1 MKTAFYP
8 AIIIVM
14 LTGCN
19 HRPNP
24 EKPVVERRINVTV
37 SEVKSERMEVNLRYS
52 GTVEASQT
60 IPLNFQTTGTV
71 EKVFVDAGDA
81 VKKGQLLATIDKSD
95 NQNMLEITH
104 SKYQQ
109 ALDAYNRLKTV
120 HDQGS
125 LSEIKWVE
133 METNLAQAKA
143 SLDLSKNNLDKCSM
157 RAPVNGIIG
166 RRNIEPGMSSIALT
180 SSPFDLVEITTVYVK
195 IAVPENEIGKIKKG
209 DIASAVVS
217 ALNNKQFEGEITN
230 LSPVADAFSR
240 TYEAKITIRNQNLEL
255 KPGMVCDVIL
265 NLKTEKA
272 MVLVPYQSVS
282 KDPEGNNYVFV
293 VDSNRKTVKKQII
306 KTGYYNS
313 DKLEVLTGLTQGQII
328 VTEGK
333 EKLSDNSLISL

>member
-1 MKTAFYP
+1 MKKAVYP

-19 HRPNP
+19 PRSNQ
-24 EKPVVERRINVTV
+24 EKPVVERRINISV
-37 SEVKSERMEVNLRYS
+37 SQVKSERMEVNLRYS

-95 NQNMLEITH
+95 NQNMYEITN

-109 ALDAYNRLKTV
+109 AKDAYDRLKTV

-133 METNLAQAKA
+133 METNLAQAKS
-143 SLDLSKNNLDKCSM
+143 SLDISKNNLDKCSM

-166 RRNIEPGMSSIALT
+166 RRNIEPGMSSITLT

-195 IAVPENEIGKIKKG
+195 IAVPENEIGKIRKG
-209 DIASAVVS
+209 NIANAVVS

-240 TYEAKITIRNQNLEL
+240 TYDAKIIVKNQNLEL

-265 NLKTEKA
+265 NLKTEKE
-272 MVLVPYQSVS
+272 MVLVPYQCVS
-282 KDPEGNNYVFV
+282 KDPEGNTYVFV

-313 DKLEVLTGLTQGQII
+313 DKLEVLTGLTQGQTI

-333 EKLSDNSLISL
+333 DKLSDNSLISL

>member
-1 MKTAFYP
+1 MRRTVYP
-8 AIIIVM
+8 AIVIVM
-14 LTGCN
+14 LTQCN
-19 HRPNP
+19 PKSNP
-24 EKPVVERRINVTV
+24 EKPVVERPITISVL
-37 SEVKSERMEVNLRYS
+37 EVKSQRMEVNLRYS

-81 VKKGQLLATIDKSD
+81 VKKGQVLATIDKSD
-95 NQNMLEITH
+95 NQNMYEITN

-109 ALDAYNRLKTV
+109 AKDAYNRLKTV

-143 SLDLSKNNLDKCSM
+143 SLDISKNNLDKCSM

-166 RRNIEPGMSSIALT
+166 RRNIEPGMSSITLT

-195 IAVPENEIGKIKKG
+195 IAVPENEIGKIRKG

-230 LSPVADAFSR
+230 LSPVADTFSR
-240 TYEAKITIRNQNLEL
+240 TYDAKITVKNQNLEL

-265 NLKTEKA
+265 NLKTEKE
-272 MVLVPYQSVS
+272 MILVPYQSVS
-282 KDPEGNNYVFV
+282 KDPEGNTYLFV